1 MITELNILLML
12 VCALLGIGGQ
22 AVRSFIGFYKIYHND
37 DVTLKQ
43 EWKWLRFFS
52 SLLMGAVIGALLGLI
67 YKEPLSNTDVLG
79 IIAASYGGADF
90 LEGFLQKRA
99 ETVK

>member
-1 MITELNILLML
+1 
-12 VCALLGIGGQ
+12 
-22 AVRSFIGFYKIYHND
+22 
-37 DVTLKQ
+37 
-43 EWKWLRFFS
+43 
-52 SLLMGAVIGALLGLI
+52 MGAVIGALLGLI